1 VAQRLPGRVIAVNHI
16 PATLFA
22 PRVAQVSSIEAV
34 SAFGRE
40 PVAALATVRPDG
52 RPHVVPVVF
61 ALASDRGDLVYTA
74 IDSKP
79 KSTQHLRRLDNIEHN
94 PAVSLLVDH
103 YDDDWTQLW
112 WVRADG
118 AATIHH
124 SGDEVGLGYALLR
137 AKYPQYERVAL
148 NGPVVRIEISHWAS
162 WYGG

>member
-16 PATLFA
+16 PAALFA
-22 PRVAQVSSIEAV
+22 PRVAQVSSTQPIT
-34 SAFGRE
+34 AFAGA
-40 PVAALATVRPDG
+40 PVAALATVRQDG
-52 RPHVVPVVF
+52 RPHIVPVVF
-61 ALASDRGDLVYTA
+61 AVDPDRDDLVYTA
-74 IDSKP
+74 IDTKP

-103 YDDDWTQLW
+103 YDDDWTLLW

-118 AATIHH
+118 TAVVHR
-124 SGDEVGLGYALLR
+124 SGDEVGRGYALLR

-148 NGPVVRIEISHWAS
+148 NGPVVRIEISNWVS